1 MVSEKAEE
9 FQIIF
14 TIAPCAKI
22 DQYASLHKYNYLV
35 YRNGIKINTKH
46 VYFIFFFFTVKE
58 LDYGSPKQRE
68 DVVVYCNVC
77 AHCTSL
83 KNHHSHNLVDISIYI
98 ERKQG
103 DF

>member
-58 LDYGSPKQRE
+58 LDYGSPKQR
-68 DVVVYCNVC
+68 
-77 AHCTSL
+77 
-83 KNHHSHNLVDISIYI
+83 
-98 ERKQG
+98 
-103 DF
+103 